1 MASILS
7 QPQYKISE
15 VDFWFCCWTM
25 CFGSWYICPA
35 HVVPQYKQTHCWLF
49 ISKLRYIRA
58 FFMHLLLNWNG
69 PNKRIKQQFD
79 LIGKIVIRPYI
90 NRDSKGIW
98 NRSNIMFFRD
108 WFKFNFYLKNI
119 VMVDNKYA
127 SFSTVNIFNKWNYW
141 IYDIALLW
149 WSF

>member
-1 MASILS
+1 
-7 QPQYKISE
+7 
-15 VDFWFCCWTM
+15 
-25 CFGSWYICPA
+25 
-35 HVVPQYKQTHCWLF
+35 
-49 ISKLRYIRA
+49 
-58 FFMHLLLNWNG
+58 MHLLFNWNG

-127 SFSTVNIFNKWNYW
+127 SYSTVNIFNKWNYW